1 MNECVA
7 TVLRTTWNYLFNAV
21 VIDVFGQGTEELIVI
36 TTDAVGNSTA
46 AILRISLRTYMLP
59 RMSGE

>member
-7 TVLRTTWNYLFNAV
+7 TVSRTTWNYLFNAV
-21 VIDVFGQGTEELIVI
+21 VMDVFGQGTEELTVI
-36 TTDAVGNSTA
+36 ATDAEGNSTA
-46 AILRISLRTYMLP
+46 AILRISLNTYMLP

>member
-7 TVLRTTWNYLFNAV
+7 TISRTTWNYLLNAV
-21 VIDVFGQGTEELIVI
+21 VIDVFGQGTEELTVI
-36 TTDAVGNSTA
+36 ATDAEGNSTE